1 MLRDKD
7 QRWYSARPAVDGT
20 LPPTFR
26 ALCSGHSELRK
37 AGCEIPTGD

>member
-20 LPPTFR
+20 LPPT
-26 ALCSGHSELRK
+26 RK
-37 AGCEIPTGD
+37 FMQLHVGFKKYCYWKSKG

>member
-20 LPPTFR
+20 LPPTR
-26 ALCSGHSELRK
+26 IYMLLY
-37 AGCEIPTGD
+37 AGVKKL